1 MNLDLGISGS
11 AAPQTTQR
19 VSTAG
24 SSRAAP
30 IKKDRPDTA
39 DEIPV
44 GSGLNDQG
52 LSDVELENM
61 CRLQYARWKDLQ
73 EYVSTVGNGPDLW
86 PNGLIKVLLQS
97 AIPPPHTFI
106 RPHSKLPFISSIGA
120 LDDVLML
127 CSLQSTKKKGDDCK
141 FYWKKVPEWRHM
153 WGKASL
159 MRA

>member
-86 PNGLIKVLLQS
+86 PNGLIK
-97 AIPPPHTFI
+97 
-106 RPHSKLPFISSIGA
+106 
-120 LDDVLML
+120 
-127 CSLQSTKKKGDDCK
+127 STKKKGDDCK